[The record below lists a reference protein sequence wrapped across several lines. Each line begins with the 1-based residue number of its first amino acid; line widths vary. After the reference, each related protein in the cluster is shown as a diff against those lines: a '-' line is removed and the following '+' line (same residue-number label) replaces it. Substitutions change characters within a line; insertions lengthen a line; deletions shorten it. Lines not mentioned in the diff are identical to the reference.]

1 MARIKSYYKIEREFD
16 RYYDLLKSQLREGS
30 DFPDLHDDEE
40 LKIKA
45 ARTLDQQKAWE
56 NPNINI
62 PIEKAHLNMMVS
74 DDDPQIYE
82 KLCVT

>member
-45 ARTLDQQKAWE
+45 ARTLD
-56 NPNINI
+56 
-62 PIEKAHLNMMVS
+62 
-74 DDDPQIYE
+74 
-82 KLCVT
+82 